1 MHVILVAPHFPANQ
15 RQFARALKQAGAY
28 VTGVGEASVQSLPGE
43 VKGYL
48 DGYEQVGNVCSEDM
62 LLEAVRKIQ
71 RRGPW
76 VHRLETTVE
85 AHILAAAHVRELTG
99 IPGLSVKNAILCRDK
114 PTMKEFLRDNG
125 ISCAQS
131 TGADSNEEVLAFA
144 QRVGFPLIL
153 KPRAAAG
160 AAGTVRVNNVEEL
173 KRELPA
179 YNLGRGGS
187 CAVEEF
193 IEGHEGFYDTLT
205 IDNQI
210 ALEFVTHYYPG
221 VLEAMRTRDVSPYF
235 ITTNRVDSPG
245 YAELKQMGSK
255 VITAM
260 GLGTTATHMEWFYG
274 PKGLKFSEIGARP
287 PGVGT
292 WDLYC
297 AANGFDLYRQWAN
310 AIVHGKVGD
319 RPSRQFA
326 AAMIALRPNRDG
338 RIAGYSGFDE
348 VQQKVGG
355 NLIDWHLPGE
365 GTPTQPVEAGYM
377 ANAWIRIRHPD
388 YDTLRQLAE
397 WVGKT
402 VKVWAR

>member
-1 MHVILVAPHFPANQ
+1 MHVILVAPHFPTNQ

-43 VKGYL
+43 IKGYL
-48 DGYEQVGNVCSEDM
+48 DSYEQVGNVCSEDM

-76 VHRLETTVE
+76 VHRLEATVE
-85 AHILAAAHVRELTG
+85 AHILSAAHVRELTG

-131 TGADSNEEVLAFA
+131 TGADSAEEVYAFA
-144 QRVGFPLIL
+144 QKVGFPLIL

-160 AAGTVRVNNVEEL
+160 AAGTVRVNNAEEL

-205 IDNQI
+205 IDNNI

-274 PKGLKFSEIGARP
+274 PRGLKFSEIGARP

-310 AIVHGKVGD
+310 AVVHGKVGD

-326 AAMIALRPNRDG
+326 AAMVALRPNRDG

-348 VQQKVGG
+348 VQQKIGG
-355 NLIDWHLPGE
+355 NLIDWHLPAE